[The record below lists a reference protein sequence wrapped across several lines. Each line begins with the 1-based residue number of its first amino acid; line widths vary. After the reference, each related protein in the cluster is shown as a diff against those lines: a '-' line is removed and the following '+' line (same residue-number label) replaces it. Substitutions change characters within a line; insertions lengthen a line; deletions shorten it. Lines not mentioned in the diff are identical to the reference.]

1 MVGGRIG
8 DYLQRN
14 FPFITT
20 PRLVY
25 FLIAI
30 LAVALIYAIYEAI
43 FFKKEIKAQTITDS
57 IEPDIDSIEPDLKD
71 FFNLLKKRYKQRYDN
86 KLDGRFEITLEVSEE
101 WNSNK
106 SKTYKF
112 DAEAKISNALY
123 AVRKA
128 FDEKGGLLI
137 VGSPGSGK
145 TVLLLKLA
153 CELLGDEYKTKQNLP
168 IIFNLV
174 SWSEEHKTFEDWLID
189 VLNSGDGL
197 SKDFA
202 KTVLREKRIIFLLDG
217 LDELARNENTETAI
231 NKRAE
236 CLHSLNNYLCE
247 GRNAVICCRRE
258 EFVEMQKTTN
268 QDAPVSAKVEV
279 LDLTKA
285 DILLALQEARKHNE
299 SRKPVEHFEE
309 IIETN
314 DVFLEV
320 LSTPFYFT
328 TALEVFDKHLLKEK
342 DLPSDTEKLKKYLLD
357 KFVESK
363 LSRPQTLTEYEQ
375 DTVKINKWLKW
386 FAGKTKQKGLVNFE
400 LSDLQPTDLIKK
412 WHYDLL
418 IGLIEGLI
426 FGLVFGVI
434 LGAIGGSFY
443 QELWIG
449 VIFGI
454 VMGLVLGVGVGVI
467 YSSIDNIETE
477 DIISLD
483 YSKLLYPKFW
493 TKILYSLIIGL
504 VLGLLTSK
512 VWGGAISVVLI
523 VILGFKHL
531 KEIRKIKLLQKN
543 YQRIYGGFYLNLFF
557 ASFVFLL
564 LTSFFLILNYSNLIK
579 GETELYNLQKILHVF
594 WIVLILPLHF
604 VFNTPLFRHL
614 ILRLCFWF
622 EGSMPLK
629 YATFLDYGAKARIL
643 EKDGGHWRLRHQNLQ
658 DYFAN
663 LDI

>member
-1 MVGGRIG
+1 
-8 DYLQRN
+8 
-14 FPFITT
+14 
-20 PRLVY
+20 
-25 FLIAI
+25 
-30 LAVALIYAIYEAI
+30 
-43 FFKKEIKAQTITDS
+43 
-57 IEPDIDSIEPDLKD
+57 
-71 FFNLLKKRYKQRYDN
+71 
-86 KLDGRFEITLEVSEE
+86 
-101 WNSNK
+101 
-106 SKTYKF
+106 
-112 DAEAKISNALY
+112 
-123 AVRKA
+123 
-128 FDEKGGLLI
+128 
-137 VGSPGSGK
+137 
-145 TVLLLKLA
+145 
-153 CELLGDEYKTKQNLP
+153 
-168 IIFNLV
+168 
-174 SWSEEHKTFEDWLID
+174 
-189 VLNSGDGL
+189 
-197 SKDFA
+197 
-202 KTVLREKRIIFLLDG
+202 
-217 LDELARNENTETAI
+217 
-231 NKRAE
+231 
-236 CLHSLNNYLCE
+236 
-247 GRNAVICCRRE
+247 
-258 EFVEMQKTTN
+258 
-268 QDAPVSAKVEV
+268 
-279 LDLTKA
+279 
-285 DILLALQEARKHNE
+285 
-299 SRKPVEHFEE
+299 
-309 IIETN
+309 
-314 DVFLEV
+314 
-320 LSTPFYFT
+320 
-328 TALEVFDKHLLKEK
+328 
-342 DLPSDTEKLKKYLLD
+342 
-357 KFVESK
+357 
-363 LSRPQTLTEYEQ
+363 
-375 DTVKINKWLKW
+375 
-386 FAGKTKQKGLVNFE
+386 
-400 LSDLQPTDLIKK
+400 
-412 WHYDLL
+412 
-418 IGLIEGLI
+418 
-426 FGLVFGVI
+426 

-454 VMGLVLGVGVGVI
+454 VMGLVLGIGVGVI

-564 LTSFFLILNYSNLIK
+564 LTCFFLILNYSNLIE